1 MEGGQRNTTLGH
13 TVDEG
18 VDGGLGVLGTDL
30 KGDMAAVVD
39 QYAIP
44 IGGHVERDVLVA
56 LFGSSAAILIPDVD
70 ALAVLDVRA
79 EAFAQAIHVF
89 TNRQMQLDG
98 NEHVGFITGGTVHGH
113 TEFADRLGGDVR
125 FGTELESAQ
134 RLACG
139 LSEHLAVLA
148 DEGQV
153 PGGALDDLRGKSASG
168 QRDVRAIDADFAVAI
183 AVRLNGHVITVAGF
197 VGIERESGV
206 FGGAL
211 PVFGTHTNHAFCR
224 RGDVHIECGQ
234 VQGIVSA
241 AHHGGRGEDVEAFG
255 GGIRRQFVGFTSV
268 EGVDAVT
275 NHPVAVGELHCCC
288 SLVER
293 WFRPPGNK
301 AAETKTNMYCLLIE
315 LPVVRMTLL
324 HRAGGDTAPVAGA
337 HHALLTVL
345 AGVGQGTGDN
355 LVPAIFG
362 HVIVEV
368 GEQALAGEQTG
379 RGVALVVFHNV
390 RSVVGVEDLGGV
402 LANLFEGLLLEFDL
416 DAGLTHFHALCKKC
430 EAYAHF
436 PSNAQVQEW
445 QQFAI
450 FEITMCV

>member
-1 MEGGQRNTTLGH
+1 MQALQRGFDVAEETLVPLEIAPMELAHPVAVVVEGRQRNITFGH

-18 VDGGLGVLGTDL
+18 VDGGLVVFGGERGGQPQTVTPCGHIRRTSDELGVAVENLLGGGAIDHAEVDGLAGHGELHGLGVLGTDL

-56 LFGSSAAILIPDVD
+56 LLGSSAAILIPDVD
-70 ALAVLDVRA
+70 ALTILHVSA
-79 EAFAQAIHVF
+79 EAFAQAVYVF
-89 TNRQMQLDG
+89 ANRQMQLDG

-168 QRDVRAIDADFAVAI
+168 QRDVRAIDADFAITI

-211 PVFGTHTNHAFCR
+211 PVFGTHTNHAFR
-224 RGDVHIECGQ
+224 RCGDVHIECGQ

-288 SLVER
+288 APCGR
-293 WFRPPGNK
+293 
-301 AAETKTNMYCLLIE
+301 
-315 LPVVRMTLL
+315 
-324 HRAGGDTAPVAGA
+324 GGSGR
-337 HHALLTVL
+337 
-345 AGVGQGTGDN
+345 QGTRR
-355 LVPAIFG
+355 PKPKSICA
-362 HVIVEV
+362 
-368 GEQALAGEQTG
+368 A
-379 RGVALVVFHNV
+379 
-390 RSVVGVEDLGGV
+390 
-402 LANLFEGLLLEFDL
+402 
-416 DAGLTHFHALCKKC
+416 C
-430 EAYAHF
+430 
-436 PSNAQVQEW
+436 
-445 QQFAI
+445 
-450 FEITMCV
+450 

>member
-1 MEGGQRNTTLGH
+1 MHGELRRAVIPDDVARDTLAEIGLDGVHALIQQRLDLVLEPFTGGRVGEVHQAHAGLPEVGLPDFAIGLAHQIALVFVQALQRGFDVAEETLVPLEIAPMELAHPVAVVVEGGQRNITLGH

-56 LFGSSAAILIPDVD
+56 LLGSSAAILIPDVD
-70 ALAVLDVRA
+70 ALTILHVSA
-79 EAFAQAIHVF
+79 EAFAQAVYVF
-89 TNRQMQLDG
+89 ANRQMQLDG

-153 PGGALDDLRGKSASG
+153 PGGALDDLHGKSASG
-168 QRDVRAIDADFAVAI
+168 QRDVRAIDADFAITI

-197 VGIERESGV
+197 VGIEREPGV

-211 PVFGTHTNHAFCR
+211 PVFGTHTNHAFR
-224 RGDVHIECGQ
+224 RCGDVHIECGQ

-288 SLVER
+288 APCGR
-293 WFRPPGNK
+293 
-301 AAETKTNMYCLLIE
+301 
-315 LPVVRMTLL
+315 
-324 HRAGGDTAPVAGA
+324 GGSGR
-337 HHALLTVL
+337 
-345 AGVGQGTGDN
+345 QGTRR
-355 LVPAIFG
+355 PKPKSICA
-362 HVIVEV
+362 
-368 GEQALAGEQTG
+368 A
-379 RGVALVVFHNV
+379 
-390 RSVVGVEDLGGV
+390 
-402 LANLFEGLLLEFDL
+402 
-416 DAGLTHFHALCKKC
+416 C
-430 EAYAHF
+430 
-436 PSNAQVQEW
+436 
-445 QQFAI
+445 
-450 FEITMCV
+450 